1 MSDKNAS
8 ENRSPW
14 DDYLNSSR
22 EELLNAKTSPIQRYI
37 FDDQEKTVL
46 AEYTFGGRKYVVTES
61 TDQSGIPKKEVFI
74 LGEGDRLLIPEADD
88 RYYGILMSI
97 AKSQVPHDVII

>member
-46 AEYTFGGRKYVVTES
+46 AEYTFSGRKYVVTES
-61 TDQSGIPKKEVFI
+61 TDQSGVPETEVFI
-74 LGEGDRLLIPEADD
+74 LGEGDRLLRPEADD

-97 AKSQVPHDVII
+97 AKSQFPHDVIV